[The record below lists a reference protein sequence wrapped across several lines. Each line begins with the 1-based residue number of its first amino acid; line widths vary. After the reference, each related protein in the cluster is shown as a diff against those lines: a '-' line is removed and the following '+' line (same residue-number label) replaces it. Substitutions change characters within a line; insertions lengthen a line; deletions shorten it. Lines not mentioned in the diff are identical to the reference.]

1 MGSRKNI
8 MSHYD
13 LSNDFFRLF
22 LDPSM
27 TYSCGIYLSDSDSLE
42 EAQMNKLRSMIRK
55 AQVKETDHVLEI
67 GCGWGSLAV
76 VAVKETGCRVTGIT
90 VSEAQYQYAINRV
103 KKEGLQDR
111 ITIFLTD
118 YRNIQGLYGAIVSV
132 EMLEAVGEEYLGT
145 FFSCCDRLLKPGGR
159 AVVQTITIPDERYE
173 QYRKETDWIQ
183 KHIFPGGFVPSEH
196 AIRQAVAKNT
206 SLVEE
211 SVEEIGPHYA
221 TTLRVWRNKFNDNI
235 RKVSD
240 MGFDREFQRK
250 WVYYLSF
257 CEAGFAERALGDIE
271 IVLRKPQ

>member
-1 MGSRKNI
+1 
-8 MSHYD
+8 
-13 LSNDFFRLF
+13 
-22 LDPSM
+22 
-27 TYSCGIYLSDSDSLE
+27 
-42 EAQMNKLRSMIRK
+42 
-55 AQVKETDHVLEI
+55 
-67 GCGWGSLAV
+67 
-76 VAVKETGCRVTGIT
+76 
-90 VSEAQYQYAINRV
+90 V